1 MYGRKEKLFKNE
13 TYQELNIKPTPNKN
27 NRAVL
32 TSKHQ
37 HFERVQGHERCLIA
51 SSKKTHL
58 CSNIYFGSELKYVSK
73 LAKHSCATAGIV
85 LVR

>member
-1 MYGRKEKLFKNE
+1 MHGREEKQFKNE

-37 HFERVQGHERCLIA
+37 HFERAQGHERCLGA
-51 SSKKTHL
+51 SFQKKPHL
-58 CSNIYFGSELKYVSK
+58 CSNIYFGSELKY
-73 LAKHSCATAGIV
+73 KHTAPN
-85 LVR
+85 